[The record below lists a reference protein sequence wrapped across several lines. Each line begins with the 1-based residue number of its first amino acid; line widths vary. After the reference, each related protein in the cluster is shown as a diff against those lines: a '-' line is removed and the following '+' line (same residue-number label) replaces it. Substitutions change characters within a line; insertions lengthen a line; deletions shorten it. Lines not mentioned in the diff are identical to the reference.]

1 MLQRS
6 SSANRWTSFFGYSF
20 FGLFVSMF
28 FVLLGSGCKQEQLEQ
43 FAKQVQEQTID
54 KLPTPMKIVSTGG
67 FKLQV
72 DKAIETSKG
81 NVRLI
86 VIGDGRPNVLQLRS
100 YQNLADDD
108 FPSVLV
114 QANTTATDIAQLV
127 GQTLNATVYVSASK
141 YEPIWSCLD
150 QSVASLM
157 ISGLQENLLKGDLRC
172 DKLISSQGV
181 SSPLSGSWE
190 AVLPSSSAATV
201 QQEAGRD
208 RLVTK

>member
-1 MLQRS
+1 
-6 SSANRWTSFFGYSF
+6 
-20 FGLFVSMF
+20 MF
-28 FVLLGSGCKQEQLEQ
+28 FILLGSGCKREQLEQ
-43 FAKQVQEQTID
+43 LAKQVQEQTID
-54 KLPTPMKIVSTGG
+54 KLPTPMKIVSTGA

-72 DKAIETSKG
+72 DKPIETHKG

-86 VIGDGRPNVLQLRS
+86 VTGDGRPNVLQLRS

-114 QANTTATDIAQLV
+114 QANTTATDISQLA

-141 YEPIWSCLD
+141 FEPIWSCLD
-150 QSVASLM
+150 QSVASLT
-157 ISGLQENLLKGDLRC
+157 IGGLQENLLKGDLRC
-172 DKLISSQGV
+172 NKLISSQGA

-190 AVLPSSSAATV
+190 AVLTSTSAATL